1 MGPFAGPC
9 VHLWPVAGLNRGRLC
24 QLKFQFILKYMASNV
39 ITEVSICEPSDG
51 GGPSH
56 ESLLEWVERVAMFLA
71 NDGVPPI
78 AGRVLGWLMVCEPAE
93 QSAGQISEAIGAS
106 RASLTTNIRVL
117 MTIGFVERRTRP
129 GQRTG
134 YYRLKDGAWEAVVR
148 RQIAS
153 LVSFREVATDG
164 LALLGTERARADRV
178 REARDVFDW
187 MAEVFEQAPPPERK
201 RGRP

>member
-1 MGPFAGPC
+1 M
-9 VHLWPVAGLNRGRLC
+9 
-24 QLKFQFILKYMASNV
+24 LKFMASD
-39 ITEVSICEPSDG
+39 VSSESSLKQPSEDD
-51 GGPSH
+51 GPSH
-56 ESLLEWVERVAMFLA
+56 DELLHWVERVAMFLA

-117 MTIGFVERRTRP
+117 MTVGFVERRTRP
-129 GQRTG
+129 GERTG

-164 LALLGTERARADRV
+164 LALLGTESTRADRV
-178 REARDVFDW
+178 REAQDVFDW
-187 MAEVFEQAPPPERK
+187 MAEVFELAPPPERK
-201 RGRP
+201 GGKR

>member
-1 MGPFAGPC
+1 M
-9 VHLWPVAGLNRGRLC
+9 
-24 QLKFQFILKYMASNV
+24 LKHMASD
-39 ITEVSICEPSDG
+39 VSAESALQQPSEG
-51 GGPSH
+51 GGPSN
-56 ESLLEWVERVAMFLA
+56 EQLLDWVERVAMFLA

-117 MTIGFVERRTRP
+117 MTVGFVERRTRP
-129 GQRTG
+129 GERTG

-153 LVSFREVATDG
+153 LVSFREVAADG
-164 LALLGTERARADRV
+164 LALLGADGERADRV
-178 REARDVFDW
+178 REAQDVFDW

-201 RGRP
+201 GGRQ